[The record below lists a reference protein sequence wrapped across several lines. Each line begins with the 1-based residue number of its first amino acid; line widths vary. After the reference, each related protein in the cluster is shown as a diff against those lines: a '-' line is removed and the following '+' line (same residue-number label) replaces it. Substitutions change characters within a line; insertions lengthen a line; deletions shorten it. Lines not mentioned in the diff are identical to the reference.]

1 MLPVLLLNPQPG
13 EINLDLCAAPGNKCA
28 QMSLMMQNTG
38 TIIANDVHGGR
49 LRAVNRH
56 VDRLGSANIS
66 VIKFDGTSFPRQPF
80 LFDRVIADVPC
91 TCEGTC
97 RKNPDILTE
106 IPPKRD
112 KITSIQTAILK
123 RAMQLCKPGGRV
135 VYATCTF
142 APEENEQVVNAALNE
157 IQAQITAQIL
167 TPEMPSIVWSPG
179 LRLWQGQ
186 KFRSD
191 MENTIRIYPQQNNTG
206 GFFIAVIE
214 KIEDKRAQWRQRLTD
229 EVAST
234 MHATPAVDAKD
245 YFSILRC
252 RFGLEENIFQ
262 KYAVV
267 QYNSKTVSVVNVDH
281 KHLIT
286 ERPVYSGLPFMKRN
300 MKFPKLSTPAAM
312 EFGKFL
318 KKHIVRLNH
327 EQTDRY
333 FRNERFFVDAN
344 QVKDFDEDGYCL
356 LTCDGFALGLGLLFK
371 KDGRFEVASQYPKA
385 WQLTAEKSAFRN

>member
-13 EINLDLCAAPGNKCA
+13 ETNLDLCAAPGNKCA
-28 QMSLMMQNTG
+28 QMSLMMQDTG

-56 VDRLGSANIS
+56 VDRLGLANIS

-80 LFDRVIADVPC
+80 LFDRVLADVPC

-112 KITSIQTAILK
+112 KITAIQTAILK
-123 RAMQLCKPGGRV
+123 RAMQLCKAGGRV

-157 IQAQITAQIL
+157 IRPNITAQIL
-167 TPEMPSIVWSPG
+167 TPEMPPIIWSPG
-179 LRLWQGQ
+179 LKNWQGQ

-191 MENTIRIYPQQNNTG
+191 MENAIRIYPHQNNTG

-214 KIEDKRAQWRQRLTD
+214 KIEDKRAPWRQRLTD
-229 EVAST
+229 EMAST
-234 MHATPAVDAKD
+234 EHATPAVDAKH
-245 YFSILRC
+245 YFSILRD

-262 KYAVV
+262 KYVVV
-267 QYNSKTVSVVNVDH
+267 QYNSKTVSVVNADH
-281 KHLIT
+281 RHLIT

-312 EFGKFL
+312 EFGKFMN
-318 KKHIVRLNH
+318 KHTVRLHH
-327 EQTDRY
+327 EQTDQY
-333 FRNERFFVDAN
+333 FRNERFFVEAK
-344 QVKDFDEDGYCL
+344 QVNNFEEDGYCL
-356 LTCDGFALGLGLLFK
+356 LTCDRFALGLGLLFSRN
-371 KDGRFEVASQYPKA
+371 GLLEVVSKYPKA
-385 WQLTAEKSAFRN
+385 WQLPTEKSSFGT